1 MEITLNNSIMQ
12 IRKLL
17 LAVCAVLIGAPVFAQ
32 GLRVDDLGNRNVI
45 VRVNDLSKNFLL
57 LPVQE
62 DAPESGIYVTVD
74 GAAEPCRNVRLAIDR
89 VDYMVP
95 LELSPYKG
103 RTVAL
108 DIHVGDGHR
117 RTGVINDL
125 CWEKMCLS
133 DEFSVENVEK
143 YRPAFHH
150 TPQYGWMNDPN
161 GMFYHDGV
169 YHLYYQF
176 NPYGSMWGNM
186 HWGHSTSTDLV
197 NWEHHPVAIAP
208 DQWGTIFSGSAVV
221 DKDNTSGFGK
231 DAVVAMYTSCS
242 LTQKQSIAYSTDGGL
257 TFTKYN
263 GNPVIQAPQECR
275 DPKIFWNDETQCWN
289 CVLVSPLEYE
299 AWFYSSKDLKNW
311 TKESEF
317 GGHGLR
323 TAIWECPDMV
333 KVTDP
338 ESGVT
343 KWVLIVNVNPGG
355 PAGGS
360 ATQYFT
366 GDFDGKTFTC
376 DSGPDVVKWLD
387 YGKDHYATVS
397 WSGAPDG
404 RTMVIAWMSNWQYAT
419 QLPTLQFRSA
429 NSLSRDLGLLK
440 AENGEWIVSV
450 KPSPEFEALRDGKP
464 MRKSFSASAKAR
476 TFELPSSLCEINVA
490 FDCDAGAVLNI
501 RLSNADGEYV
511 DLTYDGKTYTFD
523 RSASGI
529 VGFNPDFPV
538 PTVAPASD
546 DKVQKIRMILD
557 VSSIEIFDADGY
569 WAMTNLAFP
578 ENPYTHVSVSAKGGR
593 CNVKTLEM
601 YSLNNR

>member
-1 MEITLNNSIMQ
+1 MR
-12 IRKLL
+12 IRKIF
-17 LAVCAVLIGAPVFAQ
+17 LAVCAIAMSLPVFAQ

-45 VRVNDLSKNFLL
+45 VRVEDLSRKFLL

-62 DAPESGIYVTVD
+62 NAPESGVYVVVD
-74 GAAEPCRNVRLAIDR
+74 GVAEPCRNIRLAIDR

-95 LELSPYKG
+95 LELTPYVGK
-103 RTVAL
+103 TVAL
-108 DIHVGDGHR
+108 DIHIGDGHR
-117 RTGVINDL
+117 RTDVIKDV
-125 CWEKMCLS
+125 CWQNLVLS
-133 DEFSVENVEK
+133 DEFSLENTEK

-161 GMFYHDGV
+161 GMFWHDGT

-186 HWGHSTSTDLV
+186 HWGHSSSKDLV

-242 LTQKQSIAYSTDGGL
+242 LTQKQSIAYSNDGGI

-275 DPKIFWNDETQCWN
+275 DPKVFWNDETQCWN

-299 AWFYSSKDLKNW
+299 AWFYSSPDLKNW

-317 GGHGLR
+317 GGHGLT
-323 TAIWECPDMV
+323 TAIWECPDML
-333 KVTDP
+333 KITDP
-338 ESGVT
+338 VTGVT
-343 KWVLIVNVNPGG
+343 KWVLLVNVNPGG

-366 GDFDGKTFTC
+366 GDFDGKTFKC
-376 DSGPDVVKWLD
+376 DSAPEVVKWLD

-404 RTMVIAWMSNWQYAT
+404 RAMVIAWMSNWQYAN
-419 QLPTLQFRSA
+419 QLPTRQFRSA
-429 NSLSRDLGLLK
+429 NSLARDLGLIQTK
-440 AENGEWIVSV
+440 DGEWIVSV
-450 KPSPEFEALRDGKP
+450 KPSPEFEAMRNGKP
-464 MRKSFSASAKAR
+464 VRKSFTATSKPR
-476 TFELPSSLCEINVA
+476 TFELPSSLCEINLSYA
-490 FDCDAGAVLNI
+490 CAGEAELLV
-501 RLSNADGEYV
+501 RLSNENGEYV
-511 DLTYDGKTYTFD
+511 DLAYDGEKYTFD
-523 RSASGI
+523 RSRSGQ
-529 VGFNPDFPV
+529 VGFSPDFPV
-538 PTVAPASD
+538 PTTAPASD
-546 DKVQKIRMILD
+546 ASVQGVRLVLD
-557 VSSIEIFDADGY
+557 VSSIEAFDADGY
-569 WAMTNLAFP
+569 WAMTNLVFP
-578 ENPYTHVSVSAKGGR
+578 ENPYTHITISTKSGR
-593 CNVKTLEM
+593 CSVKSLEM
-601 YSLNNR
+601 YSLEK

>member
-1 MEITLNNSIMQ
+1 MQ

-74 GAAEPCRNVRLAIDR
+74 GVAEPCRNVRLAIDR

-143 YRPAFHH
+143 YRPVFHH

-161 GMFYHDGV
+161 GMFYHDGT

-186 HWGHSTSTDLV
+186 TWGHSVSKDLV
-197 NWEHHPVAIAP
+197 NWEHLPAAITA

-221 DKDNTSGFGK
+221 DKDNTAGFGE
-231 DAVVAMYTSCS
+231 DAVVAVYTSAGI
-242 LTQKQSIAYSTDGGL
+242 TQKQSIAYSNDGGL
-257 TFTKYN
+257 TFTKYD
-263 GNPVIQAPQECR
+263 GNPVITAPQECR
-275 DPKIFWNDETQCWN
+275 DPKVFWNEEAGCWN

-299 AWFYSSKDLKNW
+299 AWFYTSPDLKNW

-317 GGHGLR
+317 GGHGV
-323 TAIWECPDMV
+323 TSAIWECPDLI

-338 ESGVT
+338 ETGVT
-343 KWVLIVNVNPGG
+343 KWVLIININPGG

-360 ATQYFT
+360 ATQYFV
-366 GDFDGKTFTC
+366 GDFDGRTFVC
-376 DSGPDVVKWLD
+376 DSAPEVVNWLD

-397 WSGAPDG
+397 WSHAPEG
-404 RTMVIAWMSNWQYAT
+404 RAMVIAWMSNWQYAT
-419 QLPTLQFRSA
+419 QLPTRQFRSA
-429 NSLSRDLGLLK
+429 NSLARDLTLLK
-440 AENGEWIVSV
+440 NADGSYRVGVLPSKEMEVLRNENPVT
-450 KPSPEFEALRDGKP
+450 
-464 MRKSFSASAKAR
+464 KSFTAGASGRSVA
-476 TFELPSSLCEINVA
+476 LPSALCEIDMTFTYAKGSKVT
-490 FDCDAGAVLNI
+490 F
-501 RLSNADGEYV
+501 RLSNAEGEHA
-511 DLTYDGKTYTFD
+511 DLVYDGTSYTFD

-529 VGFNPDFPV
+529 IDFSNDFAV
-538 PTVAPASD
+538 PTVAPASA
-546 DKVQKIRMILD
+546 DKVQNVRMILD
-557 VSSIEIFDADGY
+557 VSSIEMFDGKGW
-569 WAMTNLAFP
+569 WAMTNLVYPTVPFDRIEVIS
-578 ENPYTHVSVSAKGGR
+578 ENGNCR
-593 CNVKTLEM
+593 VKSLKM
-601 YSLNNR
+601 YNLTQNK